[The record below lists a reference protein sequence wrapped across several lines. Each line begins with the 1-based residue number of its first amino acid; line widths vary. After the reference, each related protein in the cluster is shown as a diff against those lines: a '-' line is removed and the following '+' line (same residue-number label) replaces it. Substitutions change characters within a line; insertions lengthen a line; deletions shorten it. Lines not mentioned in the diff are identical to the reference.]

1 MFSEACQGPEKLMAW
16 YVLIRP
22 CLYKYVILD
31 FSDTKLV
38 LPAGQHN
45 LTAPTSDPSFV
56 LLAIGFQNYT
66 CGAAGAYT

>member
-31 FSDTKLV
+31 FSDRPVTPDHLLFSPYEKATALRTYVANHQLV
-38 LPAGQHN
+38 G
-45 LTAPTSDPSFV
+45 
-56 LLAIGFQNYT
+56 
-66 CGAAGAYT
+66 

>member
-31 FSDTKLV
+31 FSDMTFESQIVHYACLTCMIFVSTSSAAACMSTNAAKL
-38 LPAGQHN
+38 
-45 LTAPTSDPSFV
+45 
-56 LLAIGFQNYT
+56 
-66 CGAAGAYT
+66 